1 MPKPSGLS
9 GAQRRALFATVRGAA
24 RETGEDPEAYRR
36 RIMREELGV
45 EPLCQVSATS
55 GFDRL
60 MARTCSDAGD
70 FVQAGNYAVAS
81 SRRLRRL
88 VEDAAREI
96 APAHPILYVAGVMVQ
111 SGIARTR
118 DADALAASLEG
129 GSGWLD
135 YPDGDMR
142 RVLAMLKTHLR
153 RRG

>member
-45 EPLCQVSATS
+45 EPLCQVSATT

-70 FVQAGNYAVAS
+70 FVQAGNC
-81 SRRLRRL
+81 RGGGLFRTRFPRLDFSNLDCFGRFRAFSGGGFSKNPRSGHRGHNL
-88 VEDAAREI
+88 LNPCNWRF
-96 APAHPILYVAGVMVQ
+96 
-111 SGIARTR
+111 SGISAFLNHHSPSR
-118 DADALAASLEG
+118 D
-129 GSGWLD
+129 
-135 YPDGDMR
+135 
-142 RVLAMLKTHLR
+142 
-153 RRG
+153 

>member
-1 MPKPSGLS
+1 MTGLS
-9 GAQRRALFATVRGAA
+9 ESQRRALFASVRGAA
-24 RETGEDPEAYRR
+24 RETGEDPEADRR

-45 EPLCQVSATS
+45 EHLCQVSPAS

-60 MARTCSDAGD
+60 MARACSDAGD
-70 FVQAGNYAVAS
+70 YARAGDYAVAS

-88 VEDAAREI
+88 VEEAAREI
-96 APAHPILYVAGVMVQ
+96 APAHPFLYVAGVMVQ

-129 GSGWLD
+129 GTGWLD

-153 RRG
+153 RRRRG